1 MAKGPVPLIAG
12 NWKMNGLRKGA
23 EAEIRKLARL
33 ALKPKK
39 LNCELVVCP
48 PATLLLAMQGWLRA
62 ARADRRI
69 ALGGQDCHA
78 ATSGAHTGD
87 ISAQMLKDAGASHV
101 ILGHSERRQNHGETD
116 AAVAAKAAAAH
127 AAKLVAIVCV
137 GETLAEREEGQ
148 AEAVVARQIAGSL
161 PEGSRAGNTVIAYEP
176 VWAIGTGRTPAPVD
190 VARMHDRIRA
200 ILCERFRDGEMFRI
214 LYGGSVKPGNAPD
227 LLRIANVDGALVGG
241 ASLVAADFWG
251 IARVRA

>member
-1 MAKGPVPLIAG
+1 MAKGPVPLIVG

-48 PATLLLAMQGWLRA
+48 PATLLQPMQGWLRA
-62 ARADRRI
+62 ARADKRI
-69 ALGGQDCHA
+69 LLGGQDCHDEA
-78 ATSGAHTGD
+78 AGAHTGD

-101 ILGHSERRQNHGETD
+101 ILGHSERRQDHAETD
-116 AAVAAKAAAAH
+116 VLVAAKVAAAH
-127 AAKLVAIVCV
+127 QAKLVTIVCV
-137 GETLAEREEGQ
+137 GETLAERDDGK
-148 AEAVVARQIAGSL
+148 AEAVVARQIEGSL
-161 PEGSRAGNTVIAYEP
+161 PEGTRAANTVIAYEP

-200 ILCERFRDGEMFRI
+200 ILADRFRDGEVFRI

-241 ASLVAADFWG
+241 ASLTAADFWG